1 MYVALYSHRKKN
13 RSNLQIRHA
22 ARKLEDVGPVKSPII
37 AYLDQLH
44 AKYST
49 LQDGE
54 VATYIPE
61 LSKADPNWFGISIA
75 TTDGY
80 VYEVGDTRRSFT
92 IQSISKPF
100 VYGIALE
107 DRGLDAVLRKIGVEP
122 TGDAFNSISLAPE
135 TGCPFNPMINA
146 GAIAATSLV
155 VGNSSEE
162 KMQRILRVFSAYAGR
177 ELSID
182 TTVYKSEKET
192 GHRNRAIGHMLRN
205 FDILSED
212 PDLALD
218 LYFQQCSISID
229 SRDLGIM
236 AATLANGGVNPLTK
250 ERAISM
256 DYLENIMSIMTTCG
270 MYDYAGEWMYWIG
283 IPAKS
288 GVAGGIM
295 AVMPGQAGIGVF
307 SPPLDA
313 RGNSVRGIEVCK
325 NISRDFNL
333 HCLRVPRSSRSTIRA
348 QYDVS
353 KIRSK
358 RLRNEHDAEILD
370 KSGTRAKV
378 YELNGDLVFSTVE
391 VTIRKIVEVSDAVDI
406 AAIDFKRV
414 TNIEDS
420 SAQLLLDLI
429 KTYGSCEK
437 HILLVNLQERHSAF
451 RRFLEEQLTNN
462 DEEKKWLHVFPDMD
476 LAIEWSENRLI
487 ESKRPGDG
495 SHKSVTL
502 AEHDLCRG
510 LEPEAVILL
519 ETLLTSRRYEPG
531 DLIVRKGEPADEIYL
546 LMSGEVSVRIDL
558 PNGQIKRLS
567 TLSPG
572 MAFGEIAVINSSVR
586 SADVHADK
594 RVECYL
600 LSTAAFVELGETHPM
615 IKMTLLQN
623 LLRNFSRMLTMV
635 EREVTAL
642 AW

>member
-1 MYVALYSHRKKN
+1 
-13 RSNLQIRHA
+13 
-22 ARKLEDVGPVKSPII
+22 
-37 AYLDQLH
+37 
-44 AKYST
+44 
-49 LQDGE
+49 LQDGQI
-54 VATYIPE
+54 ATYIPE

-75 TTDGY
+75 TTDGR
-80 VYEVGDTRRSFT
+80 VYEIGDTRQPFT

-107 DRGLDAVLRKIGVEP
+107 DRGIDAVLSKIGVEP

-146 GAIAATSLV
+146 GAIATTSLV
-155 VGNSSEE
+155 AGNSGED
-162 KMQRILRVFSAYAGR
+162 KMHRILRVFSSYAGR

-182 TTVYKSEKET
+182 TTVYESEKET

-205 FDILSED
+205 FNILSED
-212 PDLALD
+212 PDIALD
-218 LYFQQCSISID
+218 LYFQQCSISVD
-229 SRDLGIM
+229 SRDLSLM

-250 ERAISM
+250 ERAIS
-256 DYLENIMSIMTTCG
+256 DEFLENIMTIMTTCG

-333 HCLRVPRSSRSTIRA
+333 HCLRVPRSSRSAIRA

-358 RLRNEHDAEILD
+358 RLRSERDSEILD

-378 YELNGDLVFSTVE
+378 YELQGDLVFSTVE
-391 VTIRKIVEVSDAVDI
+391 VTVRRIVDVSDSLDI
-406 AAIDFKRV
+406 AVIDFKRV

-420 SAQLLLDLI
+420 SAQILLELIRTLGICGKHLLLV
-429 KTYGSCEK
+429 S
-437 HILLVNLQERHSAF
+437 LQQRHSKF
-451 RRFLEEQLTNN
+451 VRFLQEQLTS
-462 DEEKKWLHVFPDMD
+462 DDQERTWLRIFPDMD
-476 LAIEWSENRLI
+476 IALEWCENRLI
-487 ESKRPGDG
+487 AGQRPDD
-495 SHKSVTL
+495 SSLVSVTL

-510 LEPEAVILL
+510 LAPEAVAFL
-519 ETLLTSRRYEPG
+519 ETLLKSRRYEPG
-531 DLIVRKGEPADEIYL
+531 ELIVRKGEPADEIYL
-546 LMSGEVSVRIDL
+546 LMSGEVSVRVDL

-572 MAFGEIAVINSSVR
+572 MAFGEIAVINRSVR

-594 RVECYL
+594 HVECYL
-600 LSTAAFVELGETHPM
+600 LSTAAFEELGETNPM

-635 EREVTAL
+635 EREVTTL
-642 AW
+642 SW